1 MVITLLVEMGLACGL
16 AAAAGYALGRLKGVG
31 GGKGLAIL
39 GGITLF
45 MEALTGLLGL
55 LPIVL
60 LQPQALERPEMTI
73 LEIAVWTYVL
83 AGAVG
88 YFLTEMIGALIV
100 EGFAVLA
107 ALLCFFPPALLG
119 GLREWPGALGLLIAI
134 VLVGI
139 LGPQLFSK
147 AVLRGK
153 GVKPLS
159 LVWFWFCLNCLIGYG
174 IAERLG
180 LLLIAAPAVLI
191 FWGFLYFLSGLILPL
206 ENEERARQEHHR
218 RQAFRSLITF
228 ALGTNYPYYVIED
241 WKTQENKDQEKPDP
255 RVPGNAF
262 SQFLAG
268 PGIILND
275 CNHVAV
281 TTTGFR
287 LRVVPPGLSFT
298 EKYEDLYAVVDLRPQ
313 LRVHEGIKAETQ
325 DGITVTIFT
334 FFPHRIGADGQQ
346 PTLGRSYPFNRDAV
360 LDAVFRRTLIEH
372 KWERDENKQ
381 AREDISKTPWD
392 ELVLIIGPPI
402 LKEIILNYT
411 CNGLYAPGD
420 PRVEIAKT
428 FRERMREAMRPYGI
442 EMVGGGISDIMPPDK
457 IVEQRIQN
465 WAASWQRR
473 IEIEIGR
480 TKAERILQLAP
491 VWTQAQLKMMVTLT
505 RILEREAVQLS
516 DEALVFQLIDALTMV
531 EPGEE
536 PAQLPAP
543 SEGDLIT
550 GMRRGR

>member
-1 MVITLLVEMGLACGL
+1 MVTMLLVEMVLACGL
-16 AAAAGYALGRLKGVG
+16 AAAAGYGLGRLKGVG
-31 GGKGLAIL
+31 GAKGLVHL

-45 MEALTGLLGL
+45 MEVLTGLLGL
-55 LPIVL
+55 LPIAL
-60 LQPQALERPEMTI
+60 LWPQALDHPEMAI
-73 LEIAVWTYVL
+73 LEIAAWTYVL

-107 ALLCFFPPALLG
+107 ALVCFYLPVLFG
-119 GLREWPGALGLLIAI
+119 GLREWPGALGLFIAVI
-134 VLVGI
+134 LVST
-139 LGPQLFSK
+139 LGARFFSK

-153 GVKPLS
+153 GASALGFAW
-159 LVWFWFCLNCLIGYG
+159 LWFCLTCLIGYG
-174 IAERLG
+174 VAERLG

-206 ENEERARQEHHR
+206 DNDERARQEHHR

-241 WKTQENKDQEKPDP
+241 WKTQENKDQDKPDP

-287 LRVVPPGLSFT
+287 LRVIPPGLSFT

-313 LRVHEGIKAETQ
+313 LRVHEGIEAETR

-334 FFPHRIGADGQQ
+334 FFPHRIGADERKPELGQ
-346 PTLGRSYPFNRDAV
+346 SYPYNAEDV
-360 LDAVFRRTLIEH
+360 LRAVFHRTLIDH
-372 KWERDENKQ
+372 KWERDENKL
-381 AREDISKTPWD
+381 AKEDISKTPWD
-392 ELVLIIGPPI
+392 ELVLIVGPPI

-411 CNGLYAPGD
+411 CNGLHEGN
-420 PRVEIAKT
+420 PRPAIVQT
-428 FRERMREAMRPYGI
+428 FRERLREAMKPFGI
-442 EMVGGGISDIMPPDK
+442 EMVGGGISDIMPPEA

-465 WAASWQRR
+465 WAADWKRR

-480 TKAERILQLAP
+480 KKAARIRQLAP
-491 VWTQAQLKMMVTLT
+491 VWTRAQIQMMVNLIG
-505 RILEREAVQLS
+505 ILEKEAIQLS
-516 DEALVFQLIDALTMV
+516 EEALVFQLIDALTMV
-531 EPGEE
+531 ESGEE
-536 PAQLPAP
+536 PAQLPPP
-543 SEGDLIT
+543 SESDLVT

>member
-16 AAAAGYALGRLKGVG
+16 AAAAGYALGRLKGAG
-31 GGKGLAIL
+31 GSKGLAIL

-45 MEALTGLLGL
+45 MEAFTLLGL
-55 LPIVL
+55 LPVAL
-60 LQPQALERPEMTI
+60 VQPQALERPEMTI

-83 AGAVG
+83 AGAAG

-107 ALLCFFPPALLG
+107 ALLCFYPPALLG

-134 VLVGI
+134 ALVGI
-139 LGPQLFSK
+139 LGPWLFSK

-159 LVWFWFCLNCLIGYG
+159 LVWFWFCLTCLIGYG

-206 ENEERARQEHHR
+206 ENDERARQEHHR

-241 WKTQENKDQEKPDP
+241 WKTQENKEQEKPDP

-313 LRVHEGIKAETQ
+313 LRIHEGIKAETQ

-334 FFPHRIGADGQQ
+334 FFPHRIGADGRQ
-346 PTLGRSYPFNRDAV
+346 PTLGHSYPYNRDAV

-411 CNGLYAPGD
+411 CNALHAPGD

-428 FRERMREAMRPYGI
+428 FRERVREAMRPYGI
-442 EMVGGGISDIMPPDK
+442 EMVGGGISNIMPPDK
-457 IVEQRIQN
+457 IVEQRIKN
-465 WAASWQRR
+465 WAANWQRR

-505 RILEREAVQLS
+505 RILEREAVHLS

-543 SEGDLIT
+543 SEDALLT